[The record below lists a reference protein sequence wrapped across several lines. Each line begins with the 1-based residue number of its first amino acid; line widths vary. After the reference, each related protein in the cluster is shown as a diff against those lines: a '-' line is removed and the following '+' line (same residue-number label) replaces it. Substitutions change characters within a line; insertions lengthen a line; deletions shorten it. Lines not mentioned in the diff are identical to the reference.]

1 MLAALMLTAGPVAA
15 KEDAAKKP
23 KKERGN
29 KKAARAK
36 KARSLIRGEYAMLAN
51 EAGLTDEQKAQL
63 EAMLK
68 EAKTAQAQAAQANKE
83 KLAEL
88 KKKIADA
95 KEAKNKVAMKAAA
108 KEMKDLRGAAAKAK
122 KEFWAKVMALLTP
135 KQKLKWAA
143 FKLYRS
149 ACRRLAKA
157 KMTDDQKAAARKLCD
172 ATAKQ
177 LGDVVLAEK
186 TRENAKAIGQ
196 AVKQLQQKITAE
208 ILTAEQRE
216 AIKPKPREK
225 REKPEKGEKKDRKKG
240 KKKEAGGPV

>member
-122 KEFWAKVMALLTP
+122 KALWAKVTAMLTP
-135 KQKLKWAA
+135 EQKVKWAG

-149 ACRRLAKA
+149 ACGRLKKA
-157 KMTDDQKAAARKLCD
+157 KLTDDQKVAARKLCE
-172 ATAKQ
+172 ATAKE
-177 LGDVVLAEK
+177 LGDLVLAQK
-186 TRENAKAIGQ
+186 TKENAKAIGQ
-196 AVKQLQQKITAE
+196 AIKKLQEKITADV
-208 ILTAEQRE
+208 LTAEQRE
-216 AIKPKPREK
+216 AIKRKPKPK
-225 REKPEKGEKKDRKKG
+225 REKGEKKDRKKD
-240 KKKEAGGPV
+240 KKEKAGGPV